1 MPKPPSKTASARH
14 IATPEQ
20 AEKLAQQLAD
30 KPYGGAK
37 DSPEPKAQNISI
49 SLPPAMIEKLQD
61 AALANKR
68 GGGHLKTVSAIVRD
82 ALDQAG
88 Y

>member
-1 MPKPPSKTASARH
+1 MPKPPSQTAAARH
-14 IATPEQ
+14 TATPAQ
-20 AEKLAQQLAD
+20 VEKLAQQLAD
-30 KPYGGAK
+30 KPYGSVK
-37 DSPEPKAQNISI
+37 DVEKKAQNLSI

-68 GGGHLKTVSAIVRD
+68 GAGDLKTVSAIVRD
-82 ALDQAG
+82 ALERAG